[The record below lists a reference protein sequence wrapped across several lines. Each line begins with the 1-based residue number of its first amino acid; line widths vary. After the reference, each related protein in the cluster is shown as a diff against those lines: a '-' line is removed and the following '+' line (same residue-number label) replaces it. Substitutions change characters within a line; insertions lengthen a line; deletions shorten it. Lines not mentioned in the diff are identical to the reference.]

1 MFIHFISFQTNAR
14 GTLNNF
20 RQSGDDFERML
31 KACVDVVE
39 SQAKQLESAQAYLTH
54 YGFVAQKGTTV
65 IILENILF
73 DKS

>member
-1 MFIHFISFQTNAR
+1 
-14 GTLNNF
+14 
-20 RQSGDDFERML
+20 ML

-39 SQAKQLESAQAYLTH
+39 SQAKQLESAQAYLTQ